1 MLKALKVISIYI
13 KFNNNNTYKLEYKSP
28 LLYRDP
34 YIEPYNKYRYYNVAK
49 KLIERQ
55 IIVPIIKEE

>member
-1 MLKALKVISIYI
+1 MLKALKAISIYI
-13 KFNNNNTYKLEYKSP
+13 RFDNNNTYELEHKGP

-34 YIEPYNKYRYYNVAK
+34 YIGPYNKYRYYNIAK